1 MGEQKEKVMSFK
13 RLFIAVK
20 PSLGQLYQLDPF
32 LKKLKKS
39 FDQKEINI
47 KWSPLENMH
56 ITLSFLGETS
66 EDKISLITEKLAVI
80 ASETNSFNLKIHDLG
95 AFDHFQKARTVFVN
109 VQRSQ
114 ALLDLQSKIEHE
126 LQLTPQQ
133 EYYPHL
139 TLGRLRN
146 PNSIE
151 SAIGPFKKIDL
162 GKGEIGSIYLME
174 SQLRDH
180 FPVYS
185 DIFVANLVKN
195 PA

>member
-1 MGEQKEKVMSFK
+1 M
-13 RLFIAVK
+13 
-20 PSLGQLYQLDPF
+20 YQLDPF

-56 ITLSFLGETS
+56 ITLSFLGDTS
-66 EDKISLITEKLAVI
+66 EEKIPFLQEKLDEVAEQF
-80 ASETNSFNLKIHDLG
+80 SPFNLKIHDLG
-95 AFDHFQKARTVFVN
+95 AFEHFQKARTVFVN

-114 ALLDLQSKIEHE
+114 NLLDLQSLIEKT
-126 LQLTPQQ
+126 LQLPAQE
-133 EYYPHL
+133 EYYPHM

-151 SAIGPFKKIDL
+151 SAISPFKKIDL
-162 GKGEIGSIYLME
+162 GKGEISSIFLME
-174 SQLRDH
+174 SQLQGQ

-185 DIFVANLVKN
+185 DIMEAALSKNL
-195 PA
+195 A

>member
-1 MGEQKEKVMSFK
+1 MSSQAVSK
-13 RLFIAVK
+13 RLFVAIK
-20 PSLGQLYQLDPF
+20 PSLGQIYHLDPF

-56 ITLSFLGETS
+56 VTLSFLGETGAGKIP
-66 EDKISLITEKLAVI
+66 ELQTKISEVANEF
-80 ASETNSFNLKIHDLG
+80 SEFNLKIRDLG
-95 AFDHFQKARTVFVN
+95 AFDHFQKARTLFVD

-114 ALLDLQSKIEHE
+114 SLLDLQSALEEKLGLI
-126 LQLTPQQ
+126 PQMQ
-133 EYYPHL
+133 YYPHM

-162 GKGEIGSIYLME
+162 GKGEISSIFLME
-174 SQLRDH
+174 SQLNGH

-185 DIFVANLVKN
+185 DVFEAHLAKN

>member
-1 MGEQKEKVMSFK
+1 MEAKSPSK
-13 RLFIAVK
+13 RLFVAIK
-20 PSLGQLYQLDPF
+20 PSLGQIYQLDPF

-56 ITLSFLGETS
+56 VTLSFLGETELEKTS
-66 EDKISLITEKLAVI
+66 DLQSKISEVANEF
-80 ASETNSFNLKIHDLG
+80 SEFSLKIRDLG
-95 AFDHFQKARTVFVN
+95 AFDHFQKAQTVFVD

-114 ALLDLQSKIEHE
+114 PLLDLQSAVEQKLGLI
-126 LQLTPQQ
+126 PQTQ
-133 EYYPHL
+133 YYPHM

-162 GKGEIGSIYLME
+162 GKGEISSIFLME
-174 SQLRDH
+174 SQLHGH

-185 DIFVANLVKN
+185 DVFEAHLVKN

>member
-1 MGEQKEKVMSFK
+1 MSETAKTK
-13 RLFIAVK
+13 RLFVAIK
-20 PSLGQLYQLDPF
+20 PSLGQIYQLDPY

-39 FDQKEINI
+39 FDQKEIQI

-66 EDKISLITEKLAVI
+66 EEKIPDLREKVSKV
-80 ASETNSFNLKIHDLG
+80 ASDFYEFNLKIHDLG
-95 AFDHFQKARTVFVN
+95 AFDHFQKARTLFVD

-114 ALLDLQSKIEHE
+114 SLLDLQSLIEQK
-126 LQLTPQQ
+126 LDLIPQQ
-133 EYYPHL
+133 QYYPHL

-151 SAIGPFKKIDL
+151 SAISPFKKIDL
-162 GKGEIGSIYLME
+162 GKGEISSIFLME
-174 SQLRDH
+174 SQLHGH

-185 DIFVANLVKN
+185 DIFEAPLVKN
-195 PA
+195 QA

>member
-1 MGEQKEKVMSFK
+1 MSEAAKSK
-13 RLFIAVK
+13 RLFVAIK
-20 PSLGQLYQLDPF
+20 PSLGQIYQLDPF

-39 FDQKEINI
+39 FDQKEILI

-66 EDKISLITEKLAVI
+66 EDKISILRDKI
-80 ASETNSFNLKIHDLG
+80 SEVAAHFHEFNLKIHDLG
-95 AFDHFQKARTVFVN
+95 AFDHFQKARTLFVD

-114 ALLDLQSKIEHE
+114 SLLDLQSLIEQKLE
-126 LQLTPQQ
+126 LMPQQ
-133 EYYPHL
+133 QYYPHM

-151 SAIGPFKKIDL
+151 SAISPFKKIDL
-162 GKGEIGSIYLME
+162 GKGEISSVFLME
-174 SQLRDH
+174 SQLHGH

-185 DIFVANLVKN
+185 DVFEAQLVKN

>member
-1 MGEQKEKVMSFK
+1 MSETAKTK
-13 RLFIAVK
+13 RLFVAIK
-20 PSLGQLYQLDPF
+20 PSLGQIYQLDPY

-39 FDQKEINI
+39 FDQKEIQI

-66 EDKISLITEKLAVI
+66 EEKIPDLREKVSKV
-80 ASETNSFNLKIHDLG
+80 ASDFHEFNLKIHDLG
-95 AFDHFQKARTVFVN
+95 AFDHFQKARTLFVD

-114 ALLDLQSKIEHE
+114 SLLDLQSLIEQK
-126 LQLTPQQ
+126 LDLIPQQ
-133 EYYPHL
+133 QYYPHL

-151 SAIGPFKKIDL
+151 SAISPFKKIDL
-162 GKGEIGSIYLME
+162 GKGEISSIFLME
-174 SQLRDH
+174 SQLHGH

-185 DIFVANLVKN
+185 DIFEAPLVKN
-195 PA
+195 QA

>member
-1 MGEQKEKVMSFK
+1 MDTKTLNK
-13 RLFIAVK
+13 RLFVALK
-20 PSLGQLYQLDPF
+20 PTLGQIYQLDPF

-39 FDQKEINI
+39 FDQKEIQI

-56 ITLSFLGETS
+56 VTLSFIGEMAQDKTS
-66 EDKISLITEKLAVI
+66 ELEEKIAEVAKNFST
-80 ASETNSFNLKIHDLG
+80 FNLKIHDLG

-114 ALLDLQSKIEHE
+114 ALLDLQSALEQK
-126 LQLTPQQ
+126 LGLVPQMQ
-133 EYYPHL
+133 YYPHL

-151 SAIGPFKKIDL
+151 SAISPFKKMDL
-162 GKGEIGSIYLME
+162 GKGEVSSLFLME
-174 SQLRDH
+174 SQLHGH

-185 DIFVANLVKN
+185 DVFEAHLVKN

>member
-1 MGEQKEKVMSFK
+1 MF
-13 RLFIAVK
+13 
-20 PSLGQLYQLDPF
+20 QLDPY

-47 KWSPLENMH
+47 KWSPLQNMH
-56 ITLSFLGETS
+56 ITLNFLGETPVENIQVIS
-66 EDKISLITEKLAVI
+66 EKLQNIAQKIST
-80 ASETNSFNLKIHDLG
+80 FNLKIHDLG
-95 AFDHFQKARTVFVN
+95 AFDHFQQARTVFVN

-114 ALLDLQSKIEHE
+114 ALLDLQSEVEQSLGLIE
-126 LQLTPQQ
+126 QR

-151 SAIGPFKKIDL
+151 SAVSPFKKIDL
-162 GKGEIGSIYLME
+162 GKGEITSIFLMQ
-174 SQLRDH
+174 SQLQGH

-185 DIFVANLVKN
+185 DLFEASLVKN
-195 PA
+195 PAYVDGNV

>member
-1 MGEQKEKVMSFK
+1 MESKAPSKK
-13 RLFIAVK
+13 LFVAIK
-20 PSLGQLYQLDPF
+20 PSLGQIYQLDPF

-56 ITLSFLGETS
+56 VTLSFLGETGV
-66 EDKISLITEKLAVI
+66 DKIPELQIKI
-80 ASETNSFNLKIHDLG
+80 AEVANEFSEFNLKIRELG
-95 AFDHFQKARTVFVN
+95 AFDHFQKARTLFVD

-114 ALLDLQSKIEHE
+114 SLLDLQSSLEQK
-126 LQLTPQQ
+126 LGLMPQMQ
-133 EYYPHL
+133 YYPHM

-162 GKGEIGSIYLME
+162 GKGEISSVFLME
-174 SQLRDH
+174 SQLHGH

-185 DIFVANLVKN
+185 DVFEAQLAKN

>member
-1 MGEQKEKVMSFK
+1 MSSQPVSK
-13 RLFIAVK
+13 RLFVAIK
-20 PSLGQLYQLDPF
+20 PSLGQIYQLDPF

-56 ITLSFLGETS
+56 VTLSFLGDTAIEKIPELQS
-66 EDKISLITEKLAVI
+66 KISEATNEF
-80 ASETNSFNLKIHDLG
+80 SEFNLKIRDLG
-95 AFDHFQKARTVFVN
+95 AFDHFQKARTLFVG

-114 ALLDLQSKIEHE
+114 ALLDLQSVLEQK
-126 LQLTPQQ
+126 LGLVPQMQ
-133 EYYPHL
+133 YYPHM

-162 GKGEIGSIYLME
+162 GKGEISSVFLME
-174 SQLRDH
+174 SQLHGH

-185 DIFVANLVKN
+185 DVFEAHLAKN

>member
-1 MGEQKEKVMSFK
+1 MESKTPSK
-13 RLFIAVK
+13 RLFVAIK
-20 PSLGQLYQLDPF
+20 PSLGQIYQLDPF

-56 ITLSFLGETS
+56 ITLSFLGETELEKITDLQS
-66 EDKISLITEKLAVI
+66 KISEVANDF
-80 ASETNSFNLKIHDLG
+80 SEFNLKIRDLG
-95 AFDHFQKARTVFVN
+95 AFDHFQKARTVFVD

-114 ALLDLQSKIEHE
+114 SLLDLQSALEPKLGLIPQ
-126 LQLTPQQ
+126 LQ
-133 EYYPHL
+133 YYPHM

-151 SAIGPFKKIDL
+151 SAISPFKKIDL
-162 GKGEIGSIYLME
+162 GKGEISSIFLME
-174 SQLRDH
+174 SQLNGH

-185 DIFVANLVKN
+185 DVFEAHLAKN

>member
-1 MGEQKEKVMSFK
+1 MDAKISNK
-13 RLFIAVK
+13 RLFVAIK
-20 PSLGQLYQLDPF
+20 PSLGQIYHLDPF

-47 KWSPLENMH
+47 KWSLLENMH
-56 ITLSFLGETS
+56 VTLSFLGET
-66 EDKISLITEKLAVI
+66 DINKISELQSKV
-80 ASETNSFNLKIHDLG
+80 SEVANEFSEFNLKMHDLG

-114 ALLDLQSKIEHE
+114 ALLDLQSSLEQK
-126 LQLTPQQ
+126 LGLTPQMQ
-133 EYYPHL
+133 YYPHM

-162 GKGEIGSIYLME
+162 GKGEISSIFLME
-174 SQLRDH
+174 SQLHGH

-185 DIFVANLVKN
+185 DVFEAHLAKN

>member
-1 MGEQKEKVMSFK
+1 MESKISTK
-13 RLFIAVK
+13 RLFVAIK
-20 PSLGQLYQLDPF
+20 PSLGQIYQLDPV

-56 ITLSFLGETS
+56 ITLSFLGETELEKIPALKSKIAEVALNFS
-66 EDKISLITEKLAVI
+66 E
-80 ASETNSFNLKIHDLG
+80 FNLKIRDLG
-95 AFDHFQKARTVFVN
+95 AFDHFQRARTLFVD

-114 ALLDLQSKIEHE
+114 PLLDLQSALEQS
-126 LQLTPQQ
+126 LGLAPQL
-133 EYYPHL
+133 EYYPHM

-162 GKGEIGSIYLME
+162 GKGEISSIFLME
-174 SQLRDH
+174 SQIHGH

-185 DIFVANLVKN
+185 DVFETHLAKN